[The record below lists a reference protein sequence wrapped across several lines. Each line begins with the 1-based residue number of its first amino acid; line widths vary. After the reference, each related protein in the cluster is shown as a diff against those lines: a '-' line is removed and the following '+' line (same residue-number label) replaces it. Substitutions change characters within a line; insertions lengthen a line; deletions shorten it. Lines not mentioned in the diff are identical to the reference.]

1 MRLIDAD
8 KVLEKMKSTIDIQDL
23 YLPIHFQE
31 LIIDNMETAYDVDK
45 VVEQLEKYR
54 NTDFADGW
62 ELIITDLIEIV
73 KAGGVDGISRKRA

>member
-1 MRLIDAD
+1 MKGKNQEGYSDPTASMAVGAVFKEEHETD
-8 KVLEKMKSTIDIQDL
+8 KR
-23 YLPIHFQE
+23 
-31 LIIDNMETAYDVDK
+31 AYDVDK